1 MLVLSGVPCTLADE
15 LPPAAVMRTAALAF
29 ALAFAASGCADP
41 EPAVPE
47 LSEFVASCR
56 DALAGELGDE
66 ATATTACTCAETE
79 AKTRMDDDAYAMFLI
94 SFLPDRDARADEVM
108 AREGFDVDVEAFSMT
123 MLEVMEDCGFGN
135 VGVN

>member
-1 MLVLSGVPCTLADE
+1 MKYAVLV
-15 LPPAAVMRTAALAF
+15 F
-29 ALAFAASGCADP
+29 ALALAACSDP
-41 EPAVPE
+41 EPAEPDV
-47 LSEFVASCR
+47 SEFVASCR

-66 ATATTACTCAETE
+66 ATATTACTCAQAESE
-79 AKTRMDDDAYAMFLI
+79 ARMDEDAYAMFLI
-94 SFLPDRDARADEVM
+94 SFLPERDARADEVM